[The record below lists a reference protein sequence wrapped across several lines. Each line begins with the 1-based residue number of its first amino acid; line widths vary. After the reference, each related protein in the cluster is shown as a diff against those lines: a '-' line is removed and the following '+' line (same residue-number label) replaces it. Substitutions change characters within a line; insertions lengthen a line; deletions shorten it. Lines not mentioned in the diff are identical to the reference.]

1 VKLKKRINKGC
12 LLTIDPGLSGGIA
25 WRDTE
30 YEISACPMPEG
41 LTEIVD
47 KLRIIQKENPGIVA
61 VIEKTGTYMPGNSGP
76 GAVTFARHCGH
87 IEAILCTLGISTIQV
102 TPQKW
107 MKCIGALPKEKKDR
121 KNAIKEWVARRHP
134 EIKVTL
140 KTSDA
145 LALLECVEKELL
157 KI

>member
-1 VKLKKRINKGC
+1 MKDINRSC
-12 LLTIDPGLSGGIA
+12 FLTIDPGAGGGIA
-25 WRDTE
+25 WRDNE
-30 YEISACPMPEG
+30 YVVFADPMPEG
-41 LTEIVD
+41 LSGIVD
-47 KLRIIQKENPGIVA
+47 KLRIILNDNPGIKA
-61 VIEKTGTYMPGNSGP
+61 VIERTGTYMPGNSGP

-87 IEAILCTLGISTIQV
+87 IEAILYTLGIPTTQV

-107 MKCIGALPKEKKDR
+107 MKCIGVLPKEKKDR

-134 EIKVTL
+134 DIKVTL

-145 LALLECVEKELL
+145 LAMLECVEKELL

>member
-1 VKLKKRINKGC
+1 MKLKKGINKGC
-12 LLTIDPGLSGGIA
+12 ILTIDPGLSGGIA

-30 YEISACPMPEG
+30 YDILTCSMPEG
-41 LTEIVD
+41 LAEIVD
-47 KLRIIQKENPGIVA
+47 KLRSIQNENPGITA

-87 IEAILCTLGISTIQV
+87 IEAILYTLGIPTIQV

-107 MKCIGALPKEKKDR
+107 MKCIGALPKEKKER

-134 EIKVTL
+134 DIKVTL

-145 LALLECVEKELL
+145 LALLECVEKNLL
-157 KI
+157 KV